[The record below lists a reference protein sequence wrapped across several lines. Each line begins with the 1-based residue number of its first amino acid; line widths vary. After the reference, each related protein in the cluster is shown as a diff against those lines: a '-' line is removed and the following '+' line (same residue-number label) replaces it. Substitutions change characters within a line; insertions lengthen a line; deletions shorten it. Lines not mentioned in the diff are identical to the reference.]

1 MDERDHLRFQLGVLL
16 TSGRELNACMQ
27 SESIDPRDVNERY
40 QAWYTQTLRLMER
53 VLPER
58 RREFDSYYHSDQEQR
73 TTIST
78 ILGDPLRARPQSEKR
93 EGLAGLFDPGLEQ
106 RTFVHLLGMQL
117 AILASAVPTLLP
129 GEPRPDRTLR
139 TARSL
144 LKSGHAR
151 AAGALAGVALEGR
164 LLELA
169 RQRDLQVDDERAG
182 WDLPGLNRLLVD
194 AGAYRREHARQI
206 ERLGAISAACVN
218 GKRKVSA
225 EKVSQL
231 LAGAQ
236 KVMCDLS

>member
-16 TSGRELNACMQ
+16 TAGRELSACVQ
-27 SESIDPRDVNERY
+27 GESIDPRDVNERY
-40 QAWYTQTLRLMER
+40 QAWYTQALRLMER

-58 RREFDSYYHSDQEQR
+58 RHEFGSYYQSDQEQR

-78 ILGDPLRARPQSEKR
+78 ILGDPMRARPQSEKR
-93 EGLAGLFDPGLEQ
+93 EALAGLFDPGLEQ

-129 GEPRPDRTLR
+129 DEPRPDRTLR

-144 LKSGHAR
+144 LKGGHAR

-164 LLELA
+164 LAELA
-169 RQRDLQVDDERAG
+169 RQRDLQVDGRAG
-182 WDLPGLNRLLVD
+182 WDLSRLNRLLVD
-194 AGAYRREHARQI
+194 AGAYRRERARQI
-206 ERLGAISAACVN
+206 ERLAAISAACVH
-218 GKRKVSA
+218 GRKKISA
-225 EKVSQL
+225 EQVSQL

-236 KVMCDLS
+236 KAMRELS